1 MKKTKKE
8 KAKYISGLLDEYIP
22 DPKVPLMHKDAFTL
36 LIAVLL
42 SAQCTD
48 ARVNSVTP
56 ALFALADTP
65 EGMSKVSVSE
75 IQAIIRPCGLSERK
89 AKAIQA
95 LSKLIVECFHG
106 TVPDTFE
113 ELESL
118 PGIGH
123 KSASV
128 IMAQSFGKSA
138 FPVDTHIFRLAH
150 RWGISRAKDVVG
162 VERDLKLFFPKKS
175 WIRLHLQIIYYAR
188 RYCPARGHQIESCP
202 ICKGL
207 SDP

>member
-1 MKKTKKE
+1 MITKKE
-8 KAKYISGLLDEYIP
+8 KAKYICALLDEYIP
-22 DPKVPLMHKDAFTL
+22 DPKVPLIHKDAFTL

-48 ARVNSVTP
+48 ERVNSVTP

-65 EGMSKVSVSE
+65 EGMSKVSVAE
-75 IQAIIRPCGLSERK
+75 IQAIIRPCGLSQRK
-89 AKAIQA
+89 ARAIHM
-95 LSKLIVECFHG
+95 LSKRLVEHFNG
-106 TVPDTFE
+106 VVPDTFDA
-113 ELESL
+113 LESL

-128 IMAQSFGKSA
+128 IMAQVFCKDA

-150 RWGISRAKDVVG
+150 RWGISTAKDVVG
-162 VERDLKLFFPKKS
+162 VERDLKLFFPKKT

-188 RYCPARGHQIESCP
+188 LFCPARGHQKARCP
-202 ICKGL
+202 ICKAL
-207 SDP
+207 AIL